1 MYKGKT
7 KDYMLEGLQERIDRL
22 AFKLWSKKY
31 EREQTER
38 NYKIFIQKYEK
49 KN

>member
-1 MYKGKT
+1 
-7 KDYMLEGLQERIDRL
+7 MLEGLQERIDRL

>member
-1 MYKGKT
+1 MNHVT
-7 KDYMLEGLQERIDRL
+7 TSEYMLEGLQERIDRL

-38 NYKIFIQKYEK
+38 NYKIFIQKYGK